1 MKQLVVQATVEVSGL
16 IKIQQNRNTLKK
28 KKTNSRCSF
37 MQARKNFDPDLIK

>member
-28 KKTNSRCSF
+28 TNSRCSL
-37 MQARKNFDPDLIK
+37 MQAKKNWIPI